1 MRRAVVFA
9 LFAAILL
16 AVGKGSFAQQNTPAA
31 LRPQV
36 EALMALLD
44 SHTRRL
50 YYEVRDRADG
60 DDEQAQFLSD
70 ARELWRTTRQ
80 VNDRAM
86 DGASASRLEREIR
99 ELEEAF
105 HAVEDQY
112 QQLRQERVGVAPVS
126 KRLKRID
133 DLVHAAHDGIHD
145 LLDRERSGQNAAAN
159 PQRPA
164 ANPPAHPEYRTVEPL
179 PRVQETG
186 RRAADYVE
194 PPVIRVGPD
203 GFYFDGRRFTIPL
216 GR

>member
-70 ARELWRTTRQ
+70 ARELWRTTR
-80 VNDRAM
+80 
-86 DGASASRLEREIR
+86 
-99 ELEEAF
+99 
-105 HAVEDQY
+105 
-112 QQLRQERVGVAPVS
+112 
-126 KRLKRID
+126 
-133 DLVHAAHDGIHD
+133 
-145 LLDRERSGQNAAAN
+145 
-159 PQRPA
+159 
-164 ANPPAHPEYRTVEPL
+164 
-179 PRVQETG
+179 
-186 RRAADYVE
+186 
-194 PPVIRVGPD
+194 
-203 GFYFDGRRFTIPL
+203 
-216 GR
+216 